1 MSHIFHGCTKLNS
14 IQDIS
19 VWDTKNVIDMSY
31 MFCDCSSLQLI
42 PLISKWNTKNV
53 KNMSHMF
60 YNCSSLIYLDDI
72 SKWDTNKVTDITM
85 IFYNLSLKHF
95 PDISNW
101 KCYKDKNIP
110 LNINDENK
118 IEVKGYVENENL
130 KFIPQIEL
138 KFNNVNEF
146 DESLI
151 EEMKKEI
158 KNIIKTDNFSI
169 IKFKKGSLTV
179 AITLQYIILREI
191 KKMIIFYVTH
201 FLII

>member
-85 IFYNLSLKHF
+85 IFFNLSLKNF
-95 PDISNW
+95 PDISKW

-118 IEVKGYVENENL
+118 TEVKGYFENENL

-169 IKFKKGSLTV
+169 IK
-179 AITLQYIILREI
+179 Y
-191 KKMIIFYVTH
+191 
-201 FLII
+201 